1 MRYGTELLQIKKIV
15 PSKRTLKEWKR
26 DVPAWIRV
34 YMFFISGITDM
45 NILTNLHSHVC
56 TAVKEGWSMVSFID
70 KGFDILDNC
79 KNENN
84 KEEIK
89 ALYNFERLRNLYETQ
104 RDLTYGYNQFVDDF
118 DNLTLQVF
126 PAYIFTRQAGAK
138 TKRFDHVKHEGVIR
152 LKTDFSFW
160 IEMNNED
167 DGGFGLPYAPFGFRS
182 WMRSCGVD
190 RETAEKLG
198 LVKPLERLFV
208 SPSTREKW
216 GLPILYKDDLND
228 PERLKVVEELKRW
241 GVWEIREKILN
252 SFKPPKKKPGPEPE
266 PDQEPELDPEMQAWV
281 NEELERLNKMTDE
294 EIWDELFGSKK
305 Q

>member
-1 MRYGTELLQIKKIV
+1 MR
-15 PSKRTLKEWKR
+15 SLKEWKR
-26 DVPAWIRV
+26 EVPPWIRV

-56 TAVKEGWSMVSFID
+56 EAVEDGWSMTSFVD
-70 KGFDILDNC
+70 KGFDILDSCIN
-79 KNENN
+79 KNNQ
-84 KEEIK
+84 EEIK
-89 ALYNFERLRNLYETQ
+89 ALYNIERLRNLYETH
-104 RDLTYGYNQFVDDF
+104 LLLSAGYNQFVEDF
-118 DNLTLQVF
+118 EHYSLQIY
-126 PAYIFTRQAGAK
+126 PACIFMRVAGAK

-160 IEMNNED
+160 IEMNNEE

-182 WMRSCGVD
+182 WMRRFGED

-241 GVWEIREKILN
+241 GVWEIRQKMLEILPPPEV
-252 SFKPPKKKPGPEPE
+252 KPIQTKKESIEFTTEDIKALRNLMS
-266 PDQEPELDPEMQAWV
+266 DMS
-281 NEELERLNKMTDE
+281 DE
-294 EIWDELFGSKK
+294 EFNDFISYAL
-305 Q
+305 